1 MLLICT
7 CSVPLQ
13 ALPPPVQ
20 GASEEGVSEDDEDKD
35 RVRREITMAERCRQ
49 LPSYRFSDHKEAA
62 ISRWQDG
69 LEAPVEGVL
78 DAYHYFYGKGFPD
91 SRSYLTLAL

>member
-13 ALPPPVQ
+13 ALPPLVQ
-20 GASEEGVSEDDEDKD
+20 GATEEGASEDDENKD
-35 RVRREITMAERCRQ
+35 RVRREISMAGRCRQ
-49 LPSYRFSDHKEAA
+49 LPSYYLWDHKEAA

-78 DAYHYFYGKGFPD
+78 GTYHDFYGKSFPD
-91 SRSYLTLAL
+91 PRSYLTL